1 MGEVSK
7 MNREYEFL
15 LGLTGFGSADISRAI
30 EVLDE
35 AGISFSEYYEFYE
48 FLDEEYGEGV
58 PSDVDLVG
66 LAYGLVLEKVN
77 TFVELED
84 MWVADNYV
92 ATSFDGELSADEREQ
107 LEEQRD
113 KPYVDFFLKEMG
125 EL

>member
-1 MGEVSK
+1 MSK
-7 MNREYEFL
+7 MNREYEFV

-35 AGISFSEYYEFYE
+35 AGISFSEYYEF
-48 FLDEEYGEGV
+48 LDEEYGEGV

-66 LAYGLVLEKVN
+66 VAYGLVLEKVN

-84 MWVADNYV
+84 MWVADNYA